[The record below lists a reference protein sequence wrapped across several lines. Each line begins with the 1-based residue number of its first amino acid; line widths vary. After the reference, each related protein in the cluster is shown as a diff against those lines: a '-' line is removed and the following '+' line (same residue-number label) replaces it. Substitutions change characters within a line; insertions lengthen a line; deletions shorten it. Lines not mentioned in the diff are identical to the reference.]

1 MSFDKVG
8 KLIKED
14 RHESSHVP
22 EGNDLLRI
30 IGRVRRLRE
39 SSRAVFCRWVKL
51 GFIEGVHALVSPMG
65 TVTLTDWS
73 SEIDSLIH
81 DLVSN
86 GVAVMNDRGY
96 VEIPHMM
103 NWNNIADLDLACDT
117 VDETNIETGE
127 IIYPSPMIMKLPP
140 PRELIEEAYDDL
152 QKAFAN
158 AVNGLSYYISG
169 EVAYVG
175 LNVKSLGFIN
185 PILLRSPIDALV
197 VTSNRL
203 TMAHKIIDP
212 SRTVHRGLSSLEH
225 YLMDGLDYAILVHK
239 YTYYE
244 MHVETFNKILSRPL
258 IRDAGFIIV
267 PYELDYLIFLK
278 WPHYNSLIAR
288 SRTIAVKRALIN
300 NAVGFMINAR

>member
-1 MSFDKVG
+1 MSFDKVS

-14 RHESSHVP
+14 HHESSRVP

-30 IGRVRRLRE
+30 IGRVRRLKE
-39 SSRAVFCRWVKL
+39 SSKAVFCRWVKL

-65 TVTLTDWS
+65 TVTLTNWS

-86 GVAVMNDRGY
+86 GVAVMNDKGY

-103 NWNNIADLDLACDT
+103 RWNDITDLDLACDI
-117 VDETNIETGE
+117 VDESNIETEE
-127 IIYPSPMIMKLPP
+127 IIYPSPMIMKVPP
-140 PRELIEEAYDDL
+140 KELIEEAYDDL

-158 AVNGLSYYISG
+158 AVNGLGYYISG
-169 EVAYVG
+169 EVTYIG
-175 LNVKSLGFIN
+175 LNVKLLGSIN
-185 PILLRSPIDALV
+185 PILLRSPIDVLV

-212 SRTVHRGLSSLEH
+212 SRTIHRGLSFLEH

-239 YTYYE
+239 YTSYE
-244 MHVETFNKILSRPL
+244 IHVETFNKILSRPL
-258 IRDAGFIIV
+258 IKDAGFVIV
-267 PYELDYLIFLK
+267 PYELDYLVFLK

-288 SRTIAVKRALIN
+288 SHTIAVKRALIN